1 MTKSLGDL
9 NEELGRSPGLLKGLT
24 KATTV
29 GGAVPSGMTQDQADA
44 NAKKNIETLKDT
56 VGMGE
61 GKQGEGSSEGL
72 KRLREK
78 TNQKREHGTLGE
90 LGVPTEPKDVVA
102 KLHKGETVATP
113 EQLKNLMSGSAAN
126 AISELMKSATNKTTP
141 MPAPSGN
148 IDISK
153 ITSGL
158 KEITTTISSVTGGGS
173 TTRSTVENDDAK
185 SAKKELETIK
195 AQFQTEKD
203 AIRSQVKTNL
213 GPDAKPADIMRAMR
227 EDPQTKALEA
237 RMQEA
242 TAKLSTRINDG
253 TTTKTSTEPSTQS
266 ISSDIQKNIARG
278 MSQANATALAQK
290 IDGQRSAPPPVNIAD
305 IQKNIT
311 QGLTQQDAQK
321 KADLQAQTRI
331 QEATANL
338 STRIAAATKV
348 PNVVPPVVEK
358 PKATPSI
365 VAPPVVEKPKATP
378 SIVAPPVV
386 EKPKVSSPVSGFESI
401 FEKFIGSK
409 NKFFDSAKINTA
421 AEPVI
426 DRTKINDATRINDA
440 TSATI
445 DAVSSK
451 LSAVNNK
458 KTIEENSDIET
469 DIEEPNIEQQS
480 NKVGL
485 NDLNEQLIQLNTS
498 IRQLIEHSAETV
510 ETATKQVKAT
520 KRLSGNRFG

>member
-365 VAPPVVEKPKATP
+365 VAPPVVEKPK
-378 SIVAPPVV
+378 
-386 EKPKVSSPVSGFESI
+386 VSSPVSGFESI